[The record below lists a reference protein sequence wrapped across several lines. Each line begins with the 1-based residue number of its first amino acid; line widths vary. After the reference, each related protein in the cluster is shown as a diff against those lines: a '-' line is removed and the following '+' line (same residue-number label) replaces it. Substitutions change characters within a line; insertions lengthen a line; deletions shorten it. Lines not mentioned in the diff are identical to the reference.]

1 MEERSWLLLVL
12 RGADGSAR
20 ITVLRQSGGGKELAI
35 AGPQRCCW
43 ECQDHCIEAIRWRK
57 GAAIAGPQR
66 CCWEC
71 QDHCIEAIR
80 WRKGA
85 GYCWSS
91 EVLLGVSGSLY

>member
-12 RGADGSAR
+12 RGAVGSVR

-43 ECQDHCIEAIRWRK
+43 ECQDHCIEV
-57 GAAIAGPQR
+57 
-66 CCWEC
+66 
-71 QDHCIEAIR
+71 IR